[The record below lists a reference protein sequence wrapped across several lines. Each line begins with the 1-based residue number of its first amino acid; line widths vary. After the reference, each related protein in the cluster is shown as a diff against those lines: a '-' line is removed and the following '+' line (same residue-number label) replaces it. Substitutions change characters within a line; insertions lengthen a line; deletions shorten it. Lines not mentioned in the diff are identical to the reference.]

1 MLTRSFFLEP
11 TLNVAKRLLGKVV
24 VYRSPDG
31 VLAGRIVETEAY
43 TQNDPACHANR
54 GKTKRNAVMFG
65 EPGHAYVYFT
75 YGVHYCLNF
84 ITQPEGVA
92 EGVLIRALQ
101 PLAGIEAM
109 MWNRHTENIH
119 NLCSGPGKLCQAF
132 GIDGRL
138 NGTDLLS
145 DTLFVVDD
153 GTTYDTIVE
162 RPRIGIRQATEW
174 LWRFYPKDMI
184 DWTSKK

>member
-1 MLTRSFFLEP
+1 ME
-11 TLNVAKRLLGKVV
+11 VARHLLGKIVA
-24 VYRSPDG
+24 YRSEKG
-31 VLAGRIVETEAY
+31 ILAGRIVETEAY

-54 GKTKRNAVMFG
+54 GKTRRNAVMFG

-84 ITQPEGVA
+84 ITQPEEVA

-101 PLAGIEAM
+101 PVAGIETM
-109 MWNRHTENIH
+109 MHNRKSKNIH

-138 NGTDLLS
+138 NGTDLLG
-145 DTLFVVDD
+145 DTLFAVDD
-153 GTTYDTIVE
+153 ATTYDKIVE
-162 RPRIGIRQATEW
+162 RPRIGIREAADR
-174 LWRFYPKDMI
+174 LWRFYPADMTE
-184 DWTSKK
+184 WVSRK